1 MERRERYTY
10 YVPTCP
16 SPFPFSKEAGGKSN
30 QQNDFCFLP
39 VRGLFFFTKKFPF
52 ISLRVPIFFF
62 FLISKNFTERL
73 TGKEYRSMVL
83 RPNSPKCSKR
93 YLDRWNLPIAGR
105 SSTYAYLRL
114 TKCLVIVS
122 VVVFYGVE
130 WAILYLLA
138 VVSTRRGPEAVRST
152 CGIEDW
158 MISRK
163 VQNRW
168 ESNLQVSCKLATA
181 TATGSLSRRDLSF
194 IL

>member
-62 FLISKNFTERL
+62 FLISENFTERL

-122 VVVFYGVE
+122 VVYFLWGWMGNFISIGCGFYP
-130 WAILYLLA
+130 A
-138 VVSTRRGPEAVRST
+138 RPRGREIHLR
-152 CGIEDW
+152 
-158 MISRK
+158 
-163 VQNRW
+163 NRG
-168 ESNLQVSCKLATA
+168 LDDFPKGAKQVGK
-181 TATGSLSRRDLSF
+181 
-194 IL
+194 